1 MNFPDFVQLKI
12 PQSSFFQIFLKTWKI
27 VFLDFLTNYIV
38 FEMSHALS
46 SQNDYDLH
54 IVGKGIGNLQLGR
67 RCKFP

>member
-12 PQSSFFQIFLKTWKI
+12 PQSSFFQIFLKTWNI

-38 FEMSHALS
+38 FEMSYAFC

-54 IVGKGIGNLQLGR
+54 AACYMLT
-67 RCKFP
+67 CFTC

>member
-12 PQSSFFQIFLKTWKI
+12 PQSSFFQIFLKTWNI

-54 IVGKGIGNLQLGR
+54 AVGKGIGNLQLGR